1 MKKPKNESALPDKAF
16 RSAFNTELTS
26 SYPEAQITAV
36 GRSILGDT
44 VDLYS
49 IGNGRRRIFYTG
61 AHHGAERL
69 GANILYSFLLIL
81 AEAGRAGRK
90 ISGIDARFLLEH
102 YTFFVIPLVNPDGVY
117 INSGLHL
124 SNPLRERQIRMNGSL
139 DFSHWSANARGVD
152 LNHNYEVGFSEYKEI
167 EKSEGI
173 EPGRGRY
180 SGEYPES
187 EPECRA
193 VANVLRTLS
202 PSLVLSLHSQG
213 EEIYYYPKDARTR
226 AIANAA
232 SRLTGYT
239 VGVAEGSA
247 GYGGLCDFSGE
258 LGIPSLTVEM
268 GKGENPLPES
278 EYYRQKDRLISMLV
292 TLPTLL

>member
-1 MKKPKNESALPDKAF
+1 MNNYPNESALPDKAF
-16 RSAFNTELTS
+16 RQAFNSAILSSCKEVIITS
-26 SYPEAQITAV
+26 V

-49 IGNGRRRIFYTG
+49 MGRGGRRILYVA

-69 GANILYSFLLIL
+69 GANILYTFLKSL
-81 AEAGRAGRK
+81 ASAFGEGRK
-90 ISGIDARFLLEH
+90 IAGIDVRFLLGH

-117 INSGLHL
+117 INSGLHI
-124 SNPLRERQIRMNGSL
+124 SNPLRERQVRMNGCL
-139 DFSHWSANARGVD
+139 DFSLWSANARGVD
-152 LNHNYEVGFSEYKEI
+152 LNHNYEAGFAEYKEI
-167 EKSEGI
+167 ERKEGI
-173 EPGRGRY
+173 EAGRGRY

-193 VANVLRTLS
+193 VVGVLRTVA

-213 EEIYYYPKDARTR
+213 EEIYYYPKNARTR
-226 AIANAA
+226 TLASAA

-239 VGVAEGSA
+239 VGEALGSA

-268 GKGENPLPES
+268 GRGKNPLPES
-278 EYYRQKDRLISMLV
+278 EYYRQKERLISMLV